1 MNIQGV
7 CPVLSVPFHKTGEVD
22 YQSFNSLVSWITSLG
37 TQSVLFFGVASENIK
52 LSDDERYKLLE
63 ILLTQRS
70 DSGMKV
76 IASVADHSAELA
88 VKRAKD
94 YEKMGVDF
102 INVLP
107 PTFFNPTTA
116 QINHHISAILSSVKL
131 PVIVQ
136 HLPQGGGVNDV
147 GDLVG
152 MSNKFSNLKMIK
164 CDFKYEGESVW
175 YDYEE

>member
-7 CPVLSVPFHKTGEVD
+7 CPVLSVPFKKTGEVD
-22 YQSFNSLVSWITSLG
+22 YQSFKSLVSWITSLG
-37 TQSVLFFGVASENIK
+37 TKSVLFFGVASENIK

-102 INVLP
+102 INILP
-107 PTFFNPTTA
+107 PTFLT
-116 QINHHISAILSSVKL
+116 QQL
-131 PVIVQ
+131 PR
-136 HLPQGGGVNDV
+136 
-147 GDLVG
+147 
-152 MSNKFSNLKMIK
+152 
-164 CDFKYEGESVW
+164 
-175 YDYEE
+175 

>member
-7 CPVLSVPFHKTGEVD
+7 CPVLSVPFHKSGEVD
-22 YQSFNSLVSWITSLG
+22 YQSFKSLVSWITSLG

-52 LSDDERYKLLE
+52 LLDDERYKLLE

-102 INVLP
+102 INILP

-116 QINHHISAILSSVKL
+116 QINHHISAIPRADHRHTMSHSFKLSDSK
-131 PVIVQ
+131 PIRN
-136 HLPQGGGVNDV
+136 GGGR
-147 GDLVG
+147 
-152 MSNKFSNLKMIK
+152 S
-164 CDFKYEGESVW
+164 EGRGAR
-175 YDYEE
+175 DAAAC